1 MSRMKEIVQT
11 WRSEQKLPFAL
22 TDQETWDF
30 WMHEMPTLQL
40 KTSTIQLYAKGY
52 NIHNFVETGTFKG
65 DMVYWMRHS
74 FGKLTSIELDQQL
87 YQIAKSRFASDPH
100 ITILQG
106 DSGRILPSVLETVTE
121 PCLFWLDGHYI
132 PLSLESARG
141 DVDTPILLELQT
153 ILQHPIDNHVILIDD
168 ARCFIGPN
176 PLLKDYP
183 TIAQLKEFVHQLRP
197 DMSFFVLND
206 IIRIC
211 KPLEE
216 GASSLKK
223 VDFLLPFDQK
233 SFTVYGSESDESVLH
248 FIQTEKGYYEHY
260 VIQPLK
266 KVVQPD
272 FICLD
277 IGANIGTISLALSY
291 LANQGKVYAFEPSN
305 INYSYLVKNI
315 AENQITNIEPLHLG
329 VFDRNG
335 TIHFH
340 EDSRGG
346 GWSFIPQDEKVV
358 SQSNQHINCVRLD
371 DWMELN
377 LIPRVDLI
385 KLDVEG
391 SEYTVL
397 ESGLNTLRKWD
408 PDLIIEFN
416 LESMRDNFNRHPLVL
431 YVLLEKLYSHI
442 YILKRDDT
450 IVEIKNYN
458 QLLDEMKPFHADLYC
473 TNKTFLV

>member
-1 MSRMKEIVQT
+1 MSRMKEIVKS
-11 WRSEQKLPFAL
+11 WRSELKVPYAL

-30 WMHEMPTLQL
+30 WMHEMSTVQL
-40 KTSTIQLYAKGY
+40 KASTIQFYAKGR
-52 NIHNFVETGTFKG
+52 NVRHFIETGTFKG
-65 DMVYWMRHS
+65 DMVHRMKPS
-74 FGKLTSIELDQQL
+74 FDKLTSIELDPKL
-87 YQIAKSRFASDPH
+87 YQAAKNRFASDAQ

-106 DSGRILPSVLETVTE
+106 DSGRVLPSMLESITE
-121 PCLFWLDGHYI
+121 PCLFWLDGHYV
-132 PLSLESARG
+132 PLSPESARG
-141 DVDTPILLELQT
+141 DVDTPILQELQA
-153 ILQHPIDNHVILIDD
+153 ILRHPVDNHVILIDD

-176 PLLKDYP
+176 SFLKDYP

-197 DMSFFVLND
+197 DMSFHVMND

-211 KPLEE
+211 KPAE
-216 GASSLKK
+216 GAASSLKK
-223 VDFLLPFDQK
+223 VEFLLPFDEK
-233 SFTVYGSESDESVLH
+233 SFTVYGSESDQSVLH
-248 FIQTEKGYYEHY
+248 FIETEKGYYEHY
-260 VIQPLK
+260 VLHPLK
-266 KVVQPD
+266 NIVQPD

-291 LANQGKVYAFEPSN
+291 LAREGKVYAFEPSD
-305 INYSYLVKNI
+305 INYAYLVKNI
-315 AENQITNIEPLHLG
+315 AENQINNIEPLHLG

-340 EDSRGG
+340 EDARGG
-346 GWSFIPQDEKVV
+346 GWSFIPQDTNMAAR
-358 SQSNQHINCVRLD
+358 SNQHISCVRLD
-371 DWMELN
+371 DWMDQN

-397 ESGLNTLRKWD
+397 ESALNTLRKWN

-416 LESMRDNFNRHPLVL
+416 PESIQDNFNRHPLVL
-431 YVLLEKLYSHI
+431 YVLLEKLFSHI

-450 IVEIKNYN
+450 IVKINNYN
-458 QLLDEMKPFHADLYC
+458 QLLDEMKPFHADLFC

>member
-1 MSRMKEIVQT
+1 MSRMKEIVQA
-11 WRSEQKLPFAL
+11 WRSEMKIPFAL
-22 TDQETWDF
+22 TEQETWDF
-30 WMHEMPTLQL
+30 WMHEIPTVQL
-40 KTSTIQLYAKGY
+40 KVSTISLYAKGY
-52 NIHNFVETGTFKG
+52 NIHSFIETGTFKG
-65 DMVYWMRHS
+65 DMVEWMKHN
-74 FGKLTSIELDQQL
+74 FHKLTSVELDPQL
-87 YQIAKSRFASDPH
+87 YQAAKSRFAGDTN
-100 ITILQG
+100 ITILHG
-106 DSGRILPSVLETVTE
+106 DSARVLPSILESVTE

-141 DVDTPILLELQT
+141 DIDTPILQELEA
-153 ILQHPIDNHVILIDD
+153 ILQHTVDNHVILIDD

-183 TIAQLKEFVHQLRP
+183 TIAQLEEFVHQLRP
-197 DMSFFVLND
+197 DMSFFVQND

-211 KPLEE
+211 KPVE
-216 GASSLKK
+216 GATSSLKK
-223 VDFLLPFDQK
+223 EEFLLPFDEK

-248 FIQTEKGYYEHY
+248 FIGTEKGYYEHY
-260 VIQPLK
+260 VISPLK
-266 KVVQPD
+266 KVIQPD

-291 LANQGKVYAFEPSN
+291 LANQGKVYAFEPSH
-305 INYSYLVKNI
+305 INYPYLVKNI
-315 AENQITNIEPLHLG
+315 AENQVKNIEPLHLG

-346 GWSFIPQDEKVV
+346 GWSFIPPDEKVAA
-358 SQSNQHINCVRLD
+358 QSNQKVNCVRLD
-371 DWMELN
+371 DWMDQN

-397 ESGLNTLRKWD
+397 ESGLNTIRKWN

-416 LESMRDNFNRHPLVL
+416 LDSIRENFNRHPLVL
-431 YVLLEKLYSHI
+431 YVLLEKLFSHI

-450 IVEIKNYN
+450 VVKINNYN
-458 QLLDEMKPFHADLYC
+458 QLLDEMKPFHADLFC